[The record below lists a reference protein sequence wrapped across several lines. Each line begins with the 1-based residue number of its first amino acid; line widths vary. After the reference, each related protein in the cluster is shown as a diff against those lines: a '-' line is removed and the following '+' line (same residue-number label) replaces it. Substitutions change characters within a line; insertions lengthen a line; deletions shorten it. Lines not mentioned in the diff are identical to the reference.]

1 LAALFIFIT
10 IGLTIRAIGI
20 ATAKSG
26 STSWVED
33 MKQGNYSIGAAL
45 ILVLAEAGDP
55 QKKVAVAD
63 MQFNHI
69 EVELGPI
76 PALRLKYKNDSAI
89 KHYIHKE

>member
-1 LAALFIFIT
+1 VTFQAFTIYCSIT
-10 IGLTIRAIGI
+10 LPKLISVLKTN
-20 ATAKSG
+20 
-26 STSWVED
+26 WVED
-33 MKQGNYSIGAAL
+33 MKQGNHSIGAAL

-76 PALRLKYKNDSAI
+76 PALRLKYKNDGAI